1 MLFGLG
7 FEAWGE
13 PEGLSP
19 SAVNA
24 YSTRR
29 AARHRPGG
37 PKQPWPKH
45 RILILTT
52 PIMNSPAKKIQRAQL
67 DTFRGKRKHTVFPH
81 EIYYR

>member
-45 RILILTT
+45 RIHL
-52 PIMNSPAKKIQRAQL
+52 SSS
-67 DTFRGKRKHTVFPH
+67 
-81 EIYYR
+81 